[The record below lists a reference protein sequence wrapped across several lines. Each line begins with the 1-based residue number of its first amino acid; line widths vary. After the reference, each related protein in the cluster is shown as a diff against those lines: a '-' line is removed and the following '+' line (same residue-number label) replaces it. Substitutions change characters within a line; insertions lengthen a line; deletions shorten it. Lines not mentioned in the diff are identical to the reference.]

1 MWKPLLFFPAMRLS
15 YINFGSQCQCQCH
28 CNCFFSNLC
37 KCVGCPKQG
46 IVGRVNTYERPE
58 TIVSF
63 LAPHAVH
70 DTKIRF
76 LKLWNC
82 MKYMCWGWS
91 CNVTDVKFNKG
102 RESWESSG
110 GGWLWVPNSAFRVK
124 KIVYKPKIGKVL
136 NEMKCKI
143 NLFWILSNIT
153 PNIFNSITSHLI
165 KTFNTIPYIFIGFN
179 TSYIFFIR
187 WHIIIVTL

>member
-1 MWKPLLFFPAMRLS
+1 MPLTQKLQNNPNWVWKPLLFFPAMRLS

-91 CNVTDVKFNKG
+91 CNVTDVKLNKG

-110 GGWLWVPNSAFRVK
+110 GGWLWVPNSTFRVK
-124 KIVYKPKIGKVL
+124 KKLCISQK
-136 NEMKCKI
+136 
-143 NLFWILSNIT
+143 
-153 PNIFNSITSHLI
+153 
-165 KTFNTIPYIFIGFN
+165 
-179 TSYIFFIR
+179 
-187 WHIIIVTL
+187 